1 VRLILIGSVA
11 ATLGVAGAACSS
23 EAPAPAATGGQ
34 SATGGSS
41 STGGSATTGGSSS
54 TGGATTTG
62 GSSSTGGSATTGGSS
77 SGGAGGASGGAAAA
91 PGYAKDVQP
100 FLMAKCGK
108 CHGGQ
113 GLGNNNIAVTYADAK
128 RPAESLQFD
137 ECWADVSTMT
147 GPKTMGECALLL
159 TRAGKMP
166 AFEACDAPMPPNPSV
181 CLTAAEINIL
191 AAWVA
196 GGMAP

>member
-1 VRLILIGSVA
+1 MNVRLILVGSVA
-11 ATLGVAGAACSS
+11 ISLAIASEGCSS
-23 EAPAPAATGGQ
+23 EAPLPAATGGQ

-41 STGGSATTGGSSS
+41 SSGSGGMTTGGQGPTGGSSGTH
-54 TGGATTTG
+54 TGGAATGGQNATG
-62 GSSSTGGSATTGGSS
+62 GSS
-77 SGGAGGASGGAAAA
+77 GGATAATS
-91 PGYAKDVQP
+91 YAKDVQP

-113 GLGNNNIAVTYADAK
+113 GLGNQNIAVTYADAK

-166 AFEACDAPMPPNPSV
+166 AFEACDAPTPPNPSA
-181 CLTAAEINIL
+181 CLTSAEIDIL

>member
-1 VRLILIGSVA
+1 MNVRLILVGSVA
-11 ATLGVAGAACSS
+11 IILSIAGEGCSS
-23 EAPAPAATGGQ
+23 EAPLPAATGGQ

-41 STGGSATTGGSSS
+41 GTHTGGVATGGQGSTGGS
-54 TGGATTTG
+54 
-62 GSSSTGGSATTGGSS
+62 
-77 SGGAGGASGGAAAA
+77 SGGAAVTTS
-91 PGYAKDVQP
+91 YAKDVQP

-113 GLGNNNIAVTYADAK
+113 GLGNQNIATVYADAK

-166 AFEACDAPMPPNPSV
+166 AFEACDAPMPPNPAV
-181 CLTAAEINIL
+181 CLTRAEIDIL